1 MPTEQWLVK
10 WKKNRN
16 NRGREIVFS
25 QKKAVELAQK
35 KKQDGFKV
43 KLIKMPRTRSHLQ
56 YE

>member
-25 QKKAVELAQK
+25 QKKAVELAEQK
-35 KKQDGFKV
+35 RQAGFKV
-43 KLIKMPRTRSHLQ
+43 KLMKLPRSHPQ